1 MKVIYRILFVAL
13 LLAQLPFLAAQESA
27 NPDSRAEELRER
39 RRQKLPESTPP
50 KSPGIV
56 KMLLYMEGGGL
67 YERVNIRY
75 AENQQSATI
84 WDFQARLLI
93 GLRDELR
100 VQTESLPDHWA
111 VFFERMEY
119 ARLPETEPDGA

>member
-1 MKVIYRILFVAL
+1 MPHESDLSRILFVAL

-50 KSPGIV
+50 ESPGIV

-67 YERVNIRY
+67 YERINIRY
-75 AENQQSATI
+75 KDFYPKFGQLSTGSGSA
-84 WDFQARLLI
+84 F
-93 GLRDELR
+93 GLRYFRNNIANSGLS
-100 VQTESLPDHWA
+100 V
-111 VFFERMEY
+111 
-119 ARLPETEPDGA
+119 ETSGAFSFTGYKWVDFH

>member
-13 LLAQLPFLAAQESA
+13 LLAQLPFLAAQAGA

-39 RRQKLPESTPP
+39 RRQQLPESTPP

-67 YERVNIRY
+67 YPQRFPK
-75 AENQQSATI
+75 TH
-84 WDFQARLLI
+84 
-93 GLRDELR
+93 GGGH
-100 VQTESLPDHWA
+100 P
-111 VFFERMEY
+111 
-119 ARLPETEPDGA
+119 